1 MFEQGVIWHFTRL
14 NVQYQWHLW
23 VINISVEKHP
33 LNYASFQQIY
43 YSVLSNQGILNI
55 SCWLGETLVARQDSL
70 VFLGTVLEITM
81 SPVKTS
87 TEENSNNFHNLK
99 PTSMLRECQLQ
110 ILLTEPASES
120 KPNPTPSRSD
130 PNSLS

>member
-1 MFEQGVIWHFTRL
+1 MGAYVALTVNLILEILT
-14 NVQYQWHLW
+14 
-23 VINISVEKHP
+23 IKNI
-33 LNYASFQQIY
+33 
-43 YSVLSNQGILNI
+43 
-55 SCWLGETLVARQDSL
+55 